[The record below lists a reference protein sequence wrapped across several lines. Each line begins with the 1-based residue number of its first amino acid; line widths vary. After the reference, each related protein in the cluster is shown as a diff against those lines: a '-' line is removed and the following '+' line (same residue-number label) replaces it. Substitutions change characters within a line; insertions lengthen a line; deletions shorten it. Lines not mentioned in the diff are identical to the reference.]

1 MSDNPL
7 NARQL
12 EQIRNEAAAAV
23 QAAVDKMQLRKWAVE
38 QAIAAYLSSNKLVA
52 DAQFTDDTPLVFYS
66 EPMKLAQA
74 IYDFVSQ
81 PANIKI
87 EIE

>member
-7 NARQL
+7 NAQQL
-12 EQIRNEAAAAV
+12 QAIRNEAAAAL
-23 QAAVDKMQLRKWAVE
+23 QAAVDKMQLRKWSVE
-38 QAIAAYLSSNKLVA
+38 QAIAAYLSSNKLVS

-81 PANIKI
+81 AANIKI